1 MGRVTRPASLGT
13 RRGEAFETHLPSPV
27 RIAERRK
34 NLGRLLISWLINAA
48 ALALAARVIPGI
60 ETTGENTWLAVA
72 LMAVIFGLVNALIRP
87 LVKFLTCLINM
98 ITLGLFT
105 LVINTLMLLLS
116 SWIAGQLNVGFRVDG
131 FIPAFLGALLI
142 SVVSFVLSV
151 IFRDRGGQRRRS

>member
-1 MGRVTRPASLGT
+1 
-13 RRGEAFETHLPSPV
+13 
-27 RIAERRK
+27 
-34 NLGRLLISWLINAA
+34 LISWLINAA
-48 ALALAARVIPGI
+48 ALALAAWLIPGI
-60 ETTGENTWLAVA
+60 SITGDNAWLAVA

-87 LVKFLTCLINM
+87 LVQFLTCLINM

-105 LVINTLMLLLS
+105 LVINTLMLMLS

-151 IFRDRGGQRRRS
+151 IFRDRDR